1 MLFLQLKI
9 LYPIRLYFISL
20 TIGQQFL
27 SYFIKTQVLNQ
38 FEVAILVL
46 ILGVNGAL
54 EFFTLASTMLL
65 SADQR
70 TYVISLAS
78 LAHIIINT
86 LIVVILGSMQ
96 VNIVVLRL

>member
-1 MLFLQLKI
+1 
-9 LYPIRLYFISL
+9 
-20 TIGQQFL
+20 
-27 SYFIKTQVLNQ
+27 
-38 FEVAILVL
+38 
-46 ILGVNGAL
+46 
-54 EFFTLASTMLL
+54 L

-96 VNIVVLRL
+96 VNIVVLRFVAFTVDISKIFYINDLCQEKL